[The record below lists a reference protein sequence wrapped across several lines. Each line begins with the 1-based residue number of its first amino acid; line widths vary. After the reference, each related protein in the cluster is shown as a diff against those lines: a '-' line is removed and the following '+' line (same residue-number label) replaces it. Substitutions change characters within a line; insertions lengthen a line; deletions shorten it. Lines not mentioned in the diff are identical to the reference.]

1 MIIDVTPVNNN
12 LKKQIDINEENIT
25 FDLTGS
31 SIIRLENVSFKGLI
45 KKLIDDSLELSG
57 TLNGRMILP
66 DDITLE
72 EVKHDF
78 DIKIEENLENRQNTL
93 DILPILW
100 ENILVEIPSKV
111 RSSETSSKRIEGDGW
126 RVITE
131 DELASS
137 QSSNHPFQDLD
148 KLLGKER

>member
-12 LKKQIDINEENIT
+12 LKKQIAINEENIT

-31 SIIRLENVSFKGLI
+31 SIIRLENVNFKGLI

-57 TLNGRMILP
+57 ALSGRMILP

-72 EVKHDF
+72 EVIHDF
-78 DIKIEENLENRQNTL
+78 DIKIEENLENMQNTL

>member
-12 LKKQIDINEENIT
+12 LKKQIAINEENIT

-31 SIIRLENVSFKGLI
+31 SIIRLENVNFKGLI

-57 TLNGRMILP
+57 ALSGRMILP

-72 EVKHDF
+72 EVIHDF
-78 DIKIEENLENRQNTL
+78 DIKIEENLENMQNTL

-111 RSSETSSKRIEGDGW
+111 RSSETSSKRIEGEGW